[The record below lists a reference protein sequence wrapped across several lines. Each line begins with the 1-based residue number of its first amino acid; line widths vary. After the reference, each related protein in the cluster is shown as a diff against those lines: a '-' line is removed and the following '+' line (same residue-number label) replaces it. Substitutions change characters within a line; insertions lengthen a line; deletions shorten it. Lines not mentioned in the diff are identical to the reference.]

1 MKQNIIIVDNFY
13 ENPYEVR
20 QYALSL
26 EYPQPQ
32 DGYTYPGR
40 NSNGTFYTQ
49 EIHDKFELLLGRK
62 LIPAQEG
69 NHGDFRLSLETDTF
83 QQDIHVDPIWDW
95 GCVLYMNLPNQCIPE
110 AGTSFW
116 RHKKLGWEKCPEQHE
131 ASWFGYTQYEEI
143 RSSIIYGDG
152 LDRSKWDRYCLA
164 NMQYNR
170 AVIFDPKLWHS
181 HGENFGDNLGNGR
194 LVQLFFFSNG

>member
-1 MKQNIIIVDNFY
+1 MNQNIIIVDNFY

-26 EYPQPQ
+26 EYPQPKNH
-32 DGYTYPGR
+32 TYPGR
-40 NSNGTFYTQ
+40 NSNETFYTQ
-49 EIHDKFELLLGRK
+49 EIHNKFELLLGRK

-116 RHKKLGWEKCPEQHE
+116 RHKKLGWEKCPGQNE
-131 ASWFGYTQYEEI
+131 AAWYGYTKYEEI

-181 HGENFGDNLGNGR
+181 HGENFGNNLENGR

>member
-20 QYALSL
+20 QYALNL

-40 NSNGTFYTQ
+40 NSKGTFYNQ
-49 EIHDKFELLLGRK
+49 EIHEKFENLIGRH
-62 LIPAQEG
+62 LVPADCG
-69 NHGDFRLSLETDTF
+69 NHGDFRLSLEADTY
-83 QQDIHVDPIWDW
+83 QQDIHIDPIWEW
-95 GCVLYMNLPNQCIPE
+95 GCVLYMNLPHQCIDE

-116 RHKKLGWEKCPEQHE
+116 KHKKLGWERCPEREE
-131 ASWFGYTQYEEI
+131 ASWFGYSSYDEI
-143 RSSIIYGDG
+143 RDGIIYGDG
-152 LDRSKWDRYCLA
+152 LDRSKWERYCLA
-164 NMQYNR
+164 NMRYNR

-181 HGENFGDNLGNGR
+181 HGVNFGDSLENGR
-194 LVQLFFFSNG
+194 LVQLFFFNNA

>member
-1 MKQNIIIVDNFY
+1 MNQNIIIVDNFY

-116 RHKKLGWEKCPEQHE
+116 RHKKLGWERCPGQHE
-131 ASWFGYTQYEEI
+131 AAWYGYTQYEEI
-143 RSSIIYGDG
+143 
-152 LDRSKWDRYCLA
+152 
-164 NMQYNR
+164 
-170 AVIFDPKLWHS
+170 LWKA
-181 HGENFGDNLGNGR
+181 
-194 LVQLFFFSNG
+194 

>member
-1 MKQNIIIVDNFY
+1 MKQNVIIVDNFY

-26 EYPQPQ
+26 DYPEPQ
-32 DGYTYPGR
+32 EGYTYPGR

-49 EIHDKFELLLGRK
+49 ETHDKFELLLGRK

-116 RHKKLGWEKCPEQHE
+116 RHKKLGWERCPGQHE
-131 ASWFGYTQYEEI
+131 AAWYGYTQYEEI
-143 RSSIIYGDG
+143 RSSIVYGDG

-181 HGENFGDNLGNGR
+181 HGENFGDNLENGR